1 MNINWPEENKVYLI
15 ISLSKSRFSVSFK
28 VNMKNYKNGP
38 YFTVLKHC
46 VWFISSLYPKKKKHF
61 LHNLSSKCNQNA
73 QPNSYLDFH
82 SEMSQ
87 IWATNVLLLTK
98 L

>member
-46 VWFISSLYPKKKKHF
+46 VWFISSLYPKKKNIFFTIFH
-61 LHNLSSKCNQNA
+61 QNVIKM
-73 QPNSYLDFH
+73 L
-82 SEMSQ
+82 SQ
-87 IWATNVLLLTK
+87 IAI
-98 L
+98 